1 MQLHGVGIGGG
12 ALLPNNQ
19 FRLALRY
26 VSCLAKFWP
35 TYVIFTI
42 LFRAWSKILSPISNQ
57 VLHSTLKTWWEKLP
71 KKMLSGCVLLKVYFL
86 ERISKPYSQYTVC
99 ISVYISLFQIRK
111 DSYIAYDKLF

>member
-1 MQLHGVGIGGG
+1 MGIGGG
-12 ALLPNNQ
+12 ALPQKNQ
-19 FRLALRY
+19 FRLALQY
-26 VSCLAKFWP
+26 GSYLAFWP